1 LEGIARLLDGRTVSS
16 NVILFIAVSMTKYD
30 LAVQMG
36 IVKRIEDSGAVVVR
50 GMCPGASIFG
60 RYGRELGIKSVAT
73 NSAKNAHYMGAH
85 SGGFVKTYFGS
96 TSRCVDSAVS
106 GKWVG

>member
-1 LEGIARLLDGRTVSS
+1 
-16 NVILFIAVSMTKYD
+16 
-30 LAVQMG
+30 MG